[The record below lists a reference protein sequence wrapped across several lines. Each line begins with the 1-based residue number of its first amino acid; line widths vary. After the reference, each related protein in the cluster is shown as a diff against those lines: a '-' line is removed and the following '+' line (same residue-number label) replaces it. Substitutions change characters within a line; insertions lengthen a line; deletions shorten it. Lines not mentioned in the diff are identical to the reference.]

1 MKIVN
6 NTSAPE
12 NRGIEGGKGIS
23 LQRTVLHLLQKFLK
37 PFCTYT

>member
-12 NRGIEGGKGIS
+12 NRGIEGEKKVYLYNG
-23 LQRTVLHLLQKFLK
+23 L
-37 PFCTYT
+37 FCTCYKSF